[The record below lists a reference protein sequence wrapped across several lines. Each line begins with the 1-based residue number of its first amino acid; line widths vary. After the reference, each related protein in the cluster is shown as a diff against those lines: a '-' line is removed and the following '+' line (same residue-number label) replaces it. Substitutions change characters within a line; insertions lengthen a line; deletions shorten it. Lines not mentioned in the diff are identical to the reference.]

1 MFSQYIFAEFEQVK
15 KIIVILLILNKSKN
29 NRSFADFEQVKK
41 IIVILLTLSKSK
53 KIIVALLPLNKSKI
67 SYFANSEQVKK

>member
-15 KIIVILLILNKSKN
+15 KIVILLTLNKSKN

-41 IIVILLTLSKSK
+41 
-53 KIIVALLPLNKSKI
+53 NN
-67 SYFANSEQVKK
+67 SYFADFEQVKKNNSCFATFEQVKNKLFC